1 MVFQQN
7 NVVSQ
12 AQKSCS
18 VLYLSDREG
27 LTLIYNIQVNIIK
40 TQTLITTREHLC
52 PSLSLGLHLRKIQ
65 LTVQENNFKLQ
76 RNVLLLVS
84 FIWKQVM
91 ESLFVV
97 RKSSWFVFMWHCIII
112 NFIDV
117 ILFYCLKNS
126 QDDTESNTENPEE
139 EEVSDSNLIK
149 ENMPPIETTSQ
160 VCLYNTI
167 QVRLKFVLLVNFH
180 WELCMSLTVCVIK

>member
-12 AQKSCS
+12 AQKSCP

-40 TQTLITTREHLC
+40 TQTPITREHLC
-52 PSLSLGLHLRKIQ
+52 PFLSLGLHLRKIQ

-91 ESLFVV
+91 GSLFVV

-117 ILFYCLKNS
+117 ILFYCLKNF
-126 QDDTESNTENPEE
+126 QDDTKSNTGNPEE

-167 QVRLKFVLLVNFH
+167 QVCLKFVLLVNFH
-180 WELCMSLTVCVIK
+180 RELCMSFTVCVIK